1 MKNVITISK
10 AYSALKKPFMM
21 MKLTVVLVVFCCMQ
35 SLAGVNAQTITLNA
49 DNKAITQ
56 VLTSIEKQAGYRF
69 FFDSRLKDLKQTVS
83 LAFTDA
89 LLADVLKKLF
99 AGTSL
104 TFQDMGNNLIA
115 IKSLNNADITVTG
128 KVMDLNGSGVAGASV
143 LVKGGTVGT
152 ETDGNGNFSI
162 TVADNA
168 TLVISAVG
176 YITQEIPVNQRAEI
190 TVVLSLANQSL
201 EEVVVIGYGTQ
212 RKIDNTGSV
221 ASVKGEDLAKQANNN
236 PIASLQGRVAGV
248 TIVNSGA
255 PGSTPTVRI
264 RGVNSTGNGSP
275 LYVVDGIFQQNI
287 NYLNPGDIESI
298 NVLKDPSS
306 ISIFGLQGGN
316 GVIVVTTKR
325 ALAGKTRVNFISN
338 TGISVVN
345 NKIDVTDAAGFKQL
359 YDQQLA
365 NLNAAPFD
373 YRNYTANTNW
383 QDELLRTGF
392 FNNNSLTFSNATA
405 KATTL
410 LNIGYNN
417 ETGVVKN
424 GQFERFIMRLNQEVR
439 IAPAFRVGGEV
450 TGYFSNSK
458 GATGSIINAL
468 RSAPIVPVRAANGLY
483 YSMPSFQ
490 RAQVGNPV
498 ATLELN
504 DNTAINRSYRAVGN
518 LFAEVKFLKDFTFKS
533 TFYGDLLFSDGRDYT
548 PLPNRFINLGEGAI
562 QTDTSFN
569 STQRTSVSQSQS
581 ITRRFQQDH
590 ILNWNKKFAGGHDL
604 TLLAGVT
611 SLFIDGSNING
622 NRRDTS
628 LNIPNN
634 PNYYYIN
641 IVSPDNPGSYGGG
654 GSVESFVGYLSRAN
668 YSYQS
673 KYLLNAS
680 FRRDGN
686 SKFAPQNRYQNYA
699 SVGAGWVISKEKFF
713 GDVKVLDYLK
723 LRGSYG
729 TVGNGLGLGQN
740 LYLPGLRTSD
750 VGIFGENIYPSV
762 VPAFVASEDLK
773 AEVVVGKDLGLEWRM
788 LKNKLSGELTFYD
801 RTTKDIITNL
811 TLPNS
816 NLSLVR
822 NSGDISNRGVELSL
836 GWNDKIGNDFSYSIN
851 ANGSYNKNK
860 VVAIG
865 EGFDFVILGNG
876 GVNRTVAG
884 QSIGYFY
891 GYRQAGIYQSTADIA
906 KQPALANSLPGDIAY
921 EDIDGDGKITPAD
934 RTNLGSPL
942 PKYNFGGEVSAA
954 YKGFDLSIAVNGVAG
969 NKIYTERRTA
979 TFATLNYET
988 NRLDAWTAP
997 GTTNIEPILDQ
1008 TRGNNFLFS
1017 SYYLEKGDYFRL
1029 RNIQLG
1035 YNFGNNVAKRLGAET
1050 LRLSVSAQNLATF
1063 SYATGYSPEVSI
1075 SNPIAGGADNGSYPV
1090 PTVYTVGVNL
1100 VF

>member
-1 MKNVITISK
+1 M
-10 AYSALKKPFMM
+10 AFSALKKPLLI
-21 MKLTVVLVVFCCMQ
+21 MKLTIVLVVYGCLQCM
-35 SLAGVNAQTITLNA
+35 AGANAQTITLKA
-49 DNKAITQ
+49 ENKVISQ
-56 VLTSIEKQAGYRF
+56 VLTTIEKQAGYRF
-69 FFDSRLKDLKQTVS
+69 FFDSRLNDLKQTVS
-83 LAFTDA
+83 LTVTDA
-89 LLADVLKKLF
+89 PLNDVLQKLF

-104 TFQDMGNNLIA
+104 TYQNMGNNLIA
-115 IKSLNNADITVTG
+115 IKSVSNADITVTG
-128 KVMDLNGSGVAGASV
+128 KVMDQNGTGVAGASV
-143 LVKGGTVGT
+143 LVRPGNAGTK
-152 ETDGNGNFSI
+152 TDANGNFSI
-162 TVADNA
+162 TAADNA
-168 TLVISAVG
+168 TLIVSAVG
-176 YITQEIPVNQRAEI
+176 YTTQEIKVNQRTEI
-190 TVVLSLANQSL
+190 TVVLALANQSL

-221 ASVKGEDLAKQANNN
+221 ASVKGDDLAKQANNN

-325 ALAGKTRVNFISN
+325 AKAGKTRVNFISN
-338 TGISVVN
+338 TGVAVVN

-359 YDQQLA
+359 YNLQLA

-373 YRNYTANTNW
+373 YTNYTANTDW
-383 QDELLRTGF
+383 QDELLRTGL
-392 FNNNSLTFSNATA
+392 FNNNSLTISNASA
-405 KATTL
+405 KSTTL
-410 LNIGYNN
+410 LNIGYNTEN
-417 ETGVVKN
+417 GVVKN
-424 GQFERFIMRLNQEVR
+424 NQFERFIMRLNQEVR
-439 IAPAFRVGGEV
+439 IAPSFRVGGEV
-450 TGYFSNSK
+450 TGYYSNSK

-468 RSAPIVPVRAANGLY
+468 RSAPIVPVRAANGLF

-504 DNTAINRSYRAVGN
+504 ENTAINRSYRAVGN
-518 LFAEVKFLKDFTFKS
+518 IFAELKFLKDFTFKS

-548 PLPNRFINLGEGAI
+548 PLPNRFINLGEGI
-562 QTDTSFN
+562 IPTDTTFN
-569 STQRTSVSQSQS
+569 NLQRTAVSQSQS

-590 ILNWNKKFAGGHDL
+590 ILTWNKKFNKDHDL

-611 SLFIDGSNING
+611 SLFIDGTNVNG

-634 PNYYYIN
+634 PSYYYIN
-641 IVSPDNPGSYGGG
+641 IVSPDNPGAYSGG

-668 YSYQS
+668 YSYKS

-686 SKFAPQNRYQNYA
+686 SKFAPQNRYQNYG
-699 SVGAGWVISKEKFF
+699 SVGAGWVISSEQFF
-713 GDVKVLDYLK
+713 DNVKVLDYLK

-788 LKNKLSGELTFYD
+788 LKNRLSGELTFYD

-822 NSGDISNRGVELSL
+822 NSGDISNRGIELSL

-851 ANGSYNKNK
+851 ANGSYNKNE

-865 EGFDFVILGNG
+865 DGFDFVILGNG

-884 QSIGYFY
+884 ESIGYFY
-891 GYRQAGIYQSTADIA
+891 GYKQAGIYQSTADIA
-906 KQPALANSLPGDIAY
+906 KLPALINSLPGDIAY

-954 YKGFDLSIAVNGVAG
+954 YKGFDISIAVNGVAG
-969 NKIYTERRTA
+969 NKIYTQRRTA

-988 NRLDAWTAP
+988 NRLDAWTGA
-997 GTTNIEPILDQ
+997 GTTNIEPTLDQ

-1017 SYYLEKGDYFRL
+1017 NYYLEKGDYFRI

-1035 YNFGNNVAKRLGAET
+1035 YNFGENVAKRLRAET
-1050 LRLSVSAQNLATF
+1050 LRLSLSAQNLATF
-1063 SYATGYSPEVSI
+1063 SYASGYSPEVSI
-1075 SNPIAGGADNGSYPV
+1075 ANPIAGGADNGSYPV
-1090 PTVYTVGVNL
+1090 PTIYTVGVNL